1 MAEADAPSWEDEAT
15 TGYYLPPLAL
25 SLAAHLAP
33 PPPPSSPPPSSQL
46 SSRRVGF
53 ADGAGAGAGMGSGG
67 GGGVRGVDEGAVWGG
82 YTAYLTKELARV
94 HITGAPSRHP
104 FLRPCS
110 GQFAGF

>member
-15 TGYYLPPLAL
+15 TGYYLPPFAL
-25 SLAAHLAP
+25 SLAAHLA

-53 ADGAGAGAGMGSGG
+53 ADVAEARSG
-67 GGGVRGVDEGAVWGG
+67 GGGVRAVDEGAVWGG
-82 YTAYLTKELARV
+82 YAAYLTKELARV

-110 GQFAGF
+110 GYFAGLSML